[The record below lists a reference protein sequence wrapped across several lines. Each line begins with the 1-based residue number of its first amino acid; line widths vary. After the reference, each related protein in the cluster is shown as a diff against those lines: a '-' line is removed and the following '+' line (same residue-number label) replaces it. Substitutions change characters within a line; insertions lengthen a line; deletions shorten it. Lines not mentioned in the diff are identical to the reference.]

1 MFADVHPLGTAR
13 KEGVRDVFQEMTYS
27 IRRSK
32 VLDKIRA
39 GQIAC
44 SIKVNVSGQEA
55 TEIAAMSG
63 FDCVWTC
70 MEHCPLGIDTV
81 KSQVAVCKAHD
92 TDLLVRVQR
101 GPYSDLIRPLEMD
114 ATGIMVP
121 HVMSLEDAKS
131 VVNQV
136 RFHPIGRRPIDG
148 GNGDGQYG
156 MLPVDEYLQQ
166 SNENKMVILQIE
178 DPEPMEKDLEA
189 ICELPGY
196 DILFFGPGDYSHAIG
211 RASDIM
217 HEDVLAARRKMAKTA
232 HKYGKAIGT
241 VCVGDPRILIDEGFQ
256 LLNVGSDVG
265 ALTGFYRQKR
275 REFYAMLEELNKL

>member
-1 MFADVHPLGTAR
+1 MY
-13 KEGVRDVFQEMTYS
+13 QEISYS

-39 GQIAC
+39 GKIAC

-70 MEHCPLGIDTV
+70 MEHCPLGIDTI
-81 KSQVAVCKAHD
+81 KSQIAVCKAHD
-92 TDLLVRVQR
+92 TDLLVRVPR
-101 GPYSDLIRPLEMD
+101 GSYSDYIRPLEAD

-121 HVMSLEDAKS
+121 HIMSLEDAKNL
-131 VVNQV
+131 VNQV

-156 MLPVDEYLQQ
+156 MLPTADYLSQ

-178 DPEPMEKDLEA
+178 DPEPLEKDLEA
-189 ICELPGY
+189 ICDLPGY
-196 DILFFGPGDYSHAIG
+196 DILFFGPGDFSHAIG
-211 RASDIM
+211 HADNVN
-217 HEDVLAARRKMAKTA
+217 HEDVVAARKRIAKTA
-232 HKYGKAIGT
+232 RKYGKALGT
-241 VCVGDPRILIDEGFQ
+241 VCTDDPRVFIDEGFQ
-256 LLNVGSDVG
+256 LLNLGSDVG
-265 ALTGFYRQKR
+265 ALTGFYREKR
-275 REFYAMLEELNKL
+275 RGFYELLDELGK

>member
-1 MFADVHPLGTAR
+1 MIERITH
-13 KEGVRDVFQEMTYS
+13 S

-32 VLDKIRA
+32 VLDKIRD
-39 GQIAC
+39 GKIAC

-70 MEHCPLGIDTV
+70 IEHCPHSIDDI
-81 KSQVAVCKAHD
+81 KAQVGVCKAHD
-92 TDLLVRVQR
+92 TDLLVRVPR
-101 GPYSDLIRPLEMD
+101 GSYSDYIRPLEMD

-121 HVMSLEDAKS
+121 HIMSYEDAKR
-131 VVNQV
+131 VVNQT
-136 RFHPIGRRPIDG
+136 RFYPIGRRPIDG
-148 GNGDGQYG
+148 GNGDGMYC
-156 MLPVDEYLQQ
+156 MLGVDDYLQQ
-166 SNENKMVILQIE
+166 SNERKMVVLQIE
-178 DPEPMEKDLEA
+178 DPEPLEKDLEA

-217 HEDVLAARRKMAKTA
+217 HEDVLAARRKMAKA
-232 HKYGKAIGT
+232 AQKYGKALGT

-256 LLNVGSDVG
+256 FLNVGSDVR
-265 ALTGFYRQKR
+265 ALTSYYQDRVEFFYKL
-275 REFYAMLEELNKL
+275 LEDVNK